1 MTRREKRAL
10 FFVDAER
17 RAAPPNVDAVA
28 ARAAPPLPAT
38 R

>member
-1 MTRREKRAL
+1 MTGREKRAL
-10 FFVDAER
+10 FFVGAER
-17 RAAPPNVDAVA
+17 RTALPNVDAVA